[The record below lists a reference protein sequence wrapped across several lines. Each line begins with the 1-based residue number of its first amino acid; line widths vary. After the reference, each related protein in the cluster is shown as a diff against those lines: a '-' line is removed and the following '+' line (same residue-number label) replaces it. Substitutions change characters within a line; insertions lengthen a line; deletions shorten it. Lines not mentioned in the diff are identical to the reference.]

1 MIGIN
6 GMGRIGR
13 TFFRVL
19 HQQGRISEL
28 VAVNDIM
35 PKKHLIYLLQ
45 YDTVRGTLTSKISAT
60 EAGFTIDGHEV
71 KVFQQAQPQDI
82 PWGES
87 GVRTVVE
94 ATGVFNTREEL
105 QLHIK
110 AGAKKCILTTTGGEK
125 VPLYIT
131 GVNENEYAD
140 EATFSIGSC
149 TVNGTAP
156 LVKMLEAFKPNS
168 IYLNVIHAYSARQN
182 ILDSY
187 YPEIRRSRASASNI
201 IPLNINLDKSLMRLF
216 PDLKGGIK
224 SITSR
229 VPIPCGVLTDFTL
242 TLGNP
247 PTDAVGLMDHLRS
260 QIADGL
266 QHIGAITNEPVV
278 SSDVLHNSHSFVI
291 DEEFSHI
298 MGNHAKLMVW
308 FDNEW
313 GFSNRLLGWVDKI
326 A

>member
-19 HQQGRISEL
+19 HQQGRINEL
-28 VAVNDIM
+28 TAVNDVM

-45 YDTVRGTLTSKISAT
+45 YDTVRGTLTSKIEPT
-60 EAGFTIDGHEV
+60 NNGFTIDGHEV
-71 KVFQQAQPQDI
+71 RVFEKEKPQEI
-82 PWGES
+82 PWGIC
-87 GVRTVVE
+87 GVDIVVE
-94 ATGVFNTREEL
+94 STGIFSTQDEL
-105 QLHIK
+105 TNHIQ
-110 AGAKKCILTTTGGEK
+110 AGAKKCILTTTGGPK
-125 VPLYIT
+125 VPLYIA
-131 GVNENEYAD
+131 GVNELEYAGED
-140 EATFSIGSC
+140 VFSIGSC

-156 LVKMLEAFKPNS
+156 LIKMLDHFKPGS

-201 IPLNINLDKSLMRLF
+201 IPLNINLDISLMRLF

-229 VPIPCGVLTDFTL
+229 VPIPCGVLTDMTL
-242 TLGNP
+242 TLKEP
-247 PTDAVGLMDHLRS
+247 PGSATELMNHLRE
-260 QIADGL
+260 QISGDKESIAS
-266 QHIGAITNEPVV
+266 ITNEPVV
-278 SSDVLHNSHSFVI
+278 SSDVLHNTHSFII
-291 DEEFSHI
+291 DEEFSYI

-313 GFSNRLLGWVDKI
+313 GFSNRLAEWVSRLS
-326 A
+326 

>member
-19 HQQGRISEL
+19 FQEGRVKEL
-28 VAVNDIM
+28 AAVNDIM

-45 YDTVRGTLTSKISAT
+45 YDTVRGTLTSKIEPTAD
-60 EAGFTIDGHEV
+60 GFSIDGHEV
-71 KVFQQAQPQDI
+71 VLYQKESPEEI
-82 PWGES
+82 PWAVSGAKTIVES
-87 GVRTVVE
+87 
-94 ATGVFNTREEL
+94 TGVFSTQEDL
-105 QLHIK
+105 KKHLK
-110 AGAKKCILTTTGGEK
+110 AGAEKCILTTTGGEH
-125 VPLYIT
+125 VPLYIA
-131 GVNENEYAD
+131 GVNDQAYSNEAI
-140 EATFSIGSC
+140 FSIGSC
-149 TVNGTAP
+149 TVNGSAP
-156 LVKMLEAFKPNS
+156 LINMLDKFKPVS

-201 IPLNINLDKSLMRLF
+201 IPLNINLDLSLMRLF
-216 PDLKGGIK
+216 PHLEGCIK

-229 VPIPCGVLTDFTL
+229 VPIPCGVLTDMTVTL
-242 TLGNP
+242 DKP
-247 PTDAVGLMDHLRS
+247 PASAAELMAHLKQ
-260 QIADGL
+260 QISGDMEA
-266 QHIGAITNEPVV
+266 IAAITNEPVV
-278 SSDVLHNSHSFVI
+278 SSDVLHNTHSFII

-313 GFSNRLLGWVDKI
+313 GFSNRLLKWVERMN
-326 A
+326 